1 MVLLIPVT
9 NNRRPSDPLLPEQ
22 QGGRSRTRDGLESLR
37 LDLARQCDEI
47 DSSQST
53 HDAESSSIDDEAP
66 QTQPPKILGLN
77 SMPQPSTP
85 KDDYKP
91 LTDRSYP
98 SGPDKASH
106 DI

>member
-1 MVLLIPVT
+1 
-9 NNRRPSDPLLPEQ
+9 
-22 QGGRSRTRDGLESLR
+22 LEYLR
-37 LDLARQCDEI
+37 LDLARRCDEI

-85 KDDYKP
+85 KDDYKC
-91 LTDRSYP
+91 LCW
-98 SGPDKASH
+98 